1 MKLPARVATTTLL
14 VLASGCLDLRDFQGR
29 WSGPRVGE
37 DPLLR
42 QGFED
47 GASAALEVEEVTL
60 DRLRAR
66 LSTSGGELEGAVI
79 EPLAAAEADVLGD
92 ISFAGAPARVFL
104 AFAETTDGGG
114 DALVITALY
123 PDPRVE
129 VRVLRG
135 APMPLY
141 GVFQLARE

>member
-1 MKLPARVATTTLL
+1 MELPVRVAAATLFA
-14 VLASGCLDLRDFQGR
+14 LASGCLDLRDFRGS
-29 WSGPRVGE
+29 WSGPRVGD

-42 QGFED
+42 QGFDED
-47 GASAALEVEEVTL
+47 ASADLEVETSSL

-66 LSTSGGELEGAVI
+66 LSTSGGELDDASI

-92 ISFAGAPARVFL
+92 IQLSGAPARVFL
-104 AFAETTDGGG
+104 AFAGTTDGAG

-123 PDPRVE
+123 PDPRIE

-135 APMPLY
+135 DPSPLY
-141 GVFQLARE
+141 GIFVLSRD